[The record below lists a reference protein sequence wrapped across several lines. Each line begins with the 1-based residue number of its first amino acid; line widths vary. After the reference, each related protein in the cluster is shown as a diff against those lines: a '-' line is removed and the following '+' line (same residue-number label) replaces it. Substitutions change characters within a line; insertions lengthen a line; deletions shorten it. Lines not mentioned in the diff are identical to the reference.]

1 MSKIRFEEGNLF
13 FINDLK
19 IGDSILKFNGYRVGK
34 IIYISEKFQ
43 DVIGFI
49 PSNKEYKSISEA
61 IDDKDITFN
70 NTMIYTYNNELK
82 NGNWKIIGTQNIL
95 PEETNLT
102 MRRVANIVMI
112 KDTHI
117 RICTDEDYTL
127 YKNQRIAGVGAVHYY
142 LTNLDKLD

>member
-1 MSKIRFEEGNLF
+1 M
-13 FINDLK
+13 
-19 IGDSILKFNGYRVGK
+19 
-34 IIYISEKFQ
+34 
-43 DVIGFI
+43 IGFI

-70 NTMIYTYNNELK
+70 NTMIYTYNDELK